1 MIVAVL
7 RAAPSIFVT
16 IITLRLAFVDFAE
29 AFWASRP
36 WAFENLTSLSLSS
49 LVEFQVMR
57 QGCIRISSSPFRL
70 RNIHYHL
77 KLFVVVFLVAIS
89 VLYGL
94 DYFLLCLLDLV
105 PDLILFFWFEL
116 LPELC
121 YAEILLVQVVLCLSV
136 EELFHRVAQF
146 VLEVLILYI
155 YSFFEKM
162 T

>member
-1 MIVAVL
+1 MIVVVL
-7 RAAPSIFVT
+7 RAAPSIFITIVT
-16 IITLRLAFVDFAE
+16 LWLAFVDFTE
-29 AFWASRP
+29 TFWASRP
-36 WAFENLTSLSLSS
+36 WAFENLTSFALSS
-49 LVEFQVMR
+49 LVEFQVVR

-77 KLFVVVFLVAIS
+77 KLFVVMFLVALC
-89 VLYGL
+89 VLYFV
-94 DYFLLCLLDLV
+94 DYFLLRLLDLV
-105 PDLILFFWFEL
+105 PNLILLLLFEL